1 MTSKLFAS
9 VLCIVLSPLLAAQQ
23 ICQVEEPALETA
35 PAETLYAYRSS
46 INLLAELGYNRAQ
59 TGEFGSQYGLSIIP
73 FEVPLKLVPA
83 DPAALAHATVGTTLT
98 FWILKDV
105 TVRGGIFNRKSSY
118 ADAYGGQSIEA
129 KVIQVRPDKAR
140 NRKGRN
146 DPHVKEVLVGN
157 YIKLELES
165 SPGSGHRFSGIAKN
179 LVVWPVKGPFMV
191 GEEVLLLVL
200 LPIYCS
206 KGCDL

>member
-105 TVRGGIFNRKSSY
+105 TVRGGISTESRPMQMPMAGNRLKP
-118 ADAYGGQSIEA
+118 
-129 KVIQVRPDKAR
+129 K
-140 NRKGRN
+140 
-146 DPHVKEVLVGN
+146 
-157 YIKLELES
+157 
-165 SPGSGHRFSGIAKN
+165 
-179 LVVWPVKGPFMV
+179 
-191 GEEVLLLVL
+191 
-200 LPIYCS
+200 
-206 KGCDL
+206 